1 MIDQLPM
8 AVVVVN
14 APIIGALTTCHP
26 RLCYSPP
33 VDRERRR
40 FTSCSV
46 TNCRRL
52 RFSSQDVGS
61 KQAETDQPTLDGLLP
76 GLRGTGHTAA
86 PTTLALCGH
95 LREHRR
101 TRLTKHQAVE
111 PSDRQTIAAS
121 YRSCPSVFV
130 FLELQNPQPISP
142 SNQHNAE
149 VAPCATAEELRMS
162 KEYKKRPSEEASQ

>member
-26 RLCYSPP
+26 RGCYSPS
-33 VDRERRR
+33 VDRARGRV
-40 FTSCSV
+40 FTGCSV
-46 TNCRRL
+46 TMRRQL
-52 RFSSQDVGS
+52 RFPLQRFVA
-61 KQAETDQPTLDGLLP
+61 KQAETDRPTLDGLF
-76 GLRGTGHTAA
+76 LRLRSA
-86 PTTLALCGH
+86 PPTH
-95 LREHRR
+95 KRR
-101 TRLTKHQAVE
+101 AIER
-111 PSDRQTIAAS
+111 SDGQTIAAS

>member
-33 VDRERRR
+33 VDRERRCR
-40 FTSCSV
+40 FTSGSV

-61 KQAETDQPTLDGLLP
+61 KQAETDQPTLGGRLL

-95 LREHRR
+95 VREHRQ

-111 PSDRQTIAAS
+111 PSDRQTIAPS
-121 YRSCPSVFV
+121 YWVRAC
-130 FLELQNPQPISP
+130 
-142 SNQHNAE
+142 
-149 VAPCATAEELRMS
+149 LRRCFS
-162 KEYKKRPSEEASQ
+162 SIYERHDPYVLRNLTVLKSHLPLAQCQGKGARNE